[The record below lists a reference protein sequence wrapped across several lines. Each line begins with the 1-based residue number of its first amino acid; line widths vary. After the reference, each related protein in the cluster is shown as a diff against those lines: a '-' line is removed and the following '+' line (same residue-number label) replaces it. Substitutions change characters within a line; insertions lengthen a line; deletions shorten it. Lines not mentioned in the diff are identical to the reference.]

1 MLLPEW
7 TVFSVSASLK
17 AKLCVIGPFEKRPCL
32 PGVLPIE
39 NMENL
44 DELISKI
51 DPDRLPRH
59 VAIIMD
65 GNGRWAEMR
74 GLPRIAGHREG
85 IQSVRD
91 SVELC
96 RELGIKTLT
105 IYAFSMENWRRPE
118 DEIKELMGLL
128 EVYLRREFGKMMKHG
143 IRFKT
148 IGRTDRLP
156 EGILSSIRD
165 AEERSQKNSGMTLNI
180 ALSYGGRTEI
190 VDAALRLAESLQRG
204 EVLASDVDEDLFAS
218 YLETSGL
225 PDPDLMIRTSGES
238 RISNF
243 LLWQMAY
250 TELYFT
256 PILWPDFRR
265 SEFLKALIDFQ
276 QRDRRFGLVK
286 TPAPN
291 TG

>member
-1 MLLPEW
+1 
-7 TVFSVSASLK
+7 
-17 AKLCVIGPFEKRPCL
+17 
-32 PGVLPIE
+32 
-39 NMENL
+39 MENIE
-44 DELISKI
+44 ELIAQLDSG
-51 DPDRLPRH
+51 RLPRH

-85 IQSVRD
+85 IHSVRD

-96 RELGIKTLT
+96 RELGIQTLT

-118 DEIKELMGLL
+118 GEIKELMGLL
-128 EVYLRREFGKMMKHG
+128 EIYLRREFGKMMKHG

-156 EGILSSIRD
+156 ESILNSIRD
-165 AEERSQKNSGMTLNI
+165 AEEKSRENTRMTLNI

-190 VDAALRLAESLQRG
+190 VDAALRLAEDLQRG
-204 EVLASDVDEDLFAS
+204 EVKASDVDEDMFGR
-218 YLETSGL
+218 YLETSDL

-243 LLWQMAY
+243 LLWQLAY

-265 SEFLKALIDFQ
+265 LDFVKALIDFQ
-276 QRDRRFGLVK
+276 QRERRFGLVK
-286 TPAPN
+286 NPAPN